1 MKYCKC
7 PKVVLWDTFQEDVK
21 NVPIH
26 KNDITVEYLIKAP
39 ELRPA
44 VTSEAAVTV
53 AIIDNVFKSL
63 TLFLRKQEL
72 YGSFEIGGSNAPGII
87 GEPDFIFFHDETAK
101 LVGEVKTIWSFQA
114 PENLAVA
121 YYGDDNTLKLPVQQ
135 IFGYMRINHLKY
147 GILTNY
153 ENFYFMK
160 REKNL
165 LHISTVIK
173 SSDVDISVYHALYYI
188 VYLSIKNHK
197 CSPNTSKNDEDDGDD
212 DDDDELEEDKEND
225 DDDDNIDYSKRR
237 KKQQQ
242 SLNRKKTKQK
252 SSKSKKLKLTNE
264 VLGYGR
270 NGYVYKSF
278 YDNKICATKIYDI
291 TKKNKEMIKRLK
303 HENQLYIHLKS
314 LQGIIIPNR
323 ITSGYLKTLNWFYII
338 CYEFSGKSKEFDKY
352 TYDEKQMALHALR
365 QLHLNNVLHNDLR
378 WENFLVNY
386 DDNNDKHNHIM
397 LCDLEDAVI
406 LNENDMRKKNL
417 FQKEENKLKKLLSY
431 TK

>member
-1 MKYCKC
+1 MWLLVINHCFF
-7 PKVVLWDTFQEDVK
+7 LTIFD
-21 NVPIH
+21 
-26 KNDITVEYLIKAP
+26 
-39 ELRPA
+39 
-44 VTSEAAVTV
+44 S
-53 AIIDNVFKSL
+53 VFFS
-63 TLFLRKQEL
+63 
-72 YGSFEIGGSNAPGII
+72 I

-212 DDDDELEEDKEND
+212 DDGDELEEDKEND
-225 DDDDNIDYSKRR
+225 DDDDELEEDKENDDDYNIDYSKRR